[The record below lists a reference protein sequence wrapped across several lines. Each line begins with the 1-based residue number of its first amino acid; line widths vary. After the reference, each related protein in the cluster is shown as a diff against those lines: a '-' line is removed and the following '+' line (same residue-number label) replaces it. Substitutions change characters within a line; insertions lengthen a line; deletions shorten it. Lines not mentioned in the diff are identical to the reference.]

1 MSAPRRRWWPVPLA
15 LLVVVAGVALVADV
29 IRRAE
34 ALPRG
39 PVAVVWDRTSCAEC
53 RMSVSDQAWAA
64 QLQTKDGRVLDFDD
78 PGCLFR
84 FQAHD
89 GAAAYAVYFRDVRGD
104 RWLPEAEAAFLETGP
119 SPMGYD
125 LGAVPAG
132 TPGALTVADARATVT
147 TEASHAQ

>member
-15 LLVVVAGVALVADV
+15 LLVVAAAVALVADV

-39 PVAVVWDRTSCAEC
+39 PVPVVWDRTPCAEC

-64 QLQTKDGRVLDFDD
+64 QLQTADGRVLDFDD
-78 PGCLFR
+78 AGCLFR
-84 FQAHD
+84 FQAREGVAPH
-89 GAAAYAVYFRDVRGD
+89 AVYFRDVHGD
-104 RWLPEAEAAFLETGP
+104 RWLAEAEAAFLETGP

-132 TPGALTVADARATVT
+132 TPGALTVAAARATFT
-147 TEASHAQ
+147 TEVTHAP